1 MPSNQSPQAFLS
13 DSVRTKMI
21 KDLAGKGSGWI
32 YFVVMIASGFVL
44 LQFVG
49 AKSLH
54 LLWALLIGAIAGT
67 QWEEF
72 QKRKLGAMDDQL
84 LQLLHNEFQGKRA
97 VSRLLTGLGVAA
109 VIAFVAVGYLA
120 KEENLSLQ
128 ASEVDCAVE
137 QVEVE
142 PFVFVLNEQPDA
154 GFVVMAR
161 IANKGSSAS
170 ISAFAR
176 LSTSEG
182 DFERTTTRQFGEK
195 SSQVIRIDFPEPTA
209 NAANIQALV
218 RCR

>member
-1 MPSNQSPQAFLS
+1 MPSDQSLQAFLS
-13 DSVRTKMI
+13 EAVRTKMI
-21 KDLAGKGSGWI
+21 KDLAGKGSGWV
-32 YFVVMIASGFVL
+32 YFVVTVASGFVL
-44 LQFVG
+44 QQFVG
-49 AKSLH
+49 EKSLH
-54 LLWALLIGAIAGT
+54 LLWMLLFGAIAGS

-109 VIAFVAVGYLA
+109 VIAFVAIVYLA
-120 KEENLSLQ
+120 KQENFNPQ
-128 ASEVDCAVE
+128 ASEIDCAVE
-137 QVEVE
+137 QVEAE
-142 PFVFVLNEQPDA
+142 PFVFVLNDQPDA

-161 IANKGSSAS
+161 IANRGTSAS
-170 ISAFAR
+170 ISVSAR

-182 DFERTTTRQFGEK
+182 DFERTTTRQFSEK